1 MGERESA
8 AGDGATDLRERVG
21 GFVER
26 LSDAANARAVYADP
40 VEVGDRTVI
49 PVARVVFGFGG
60 GYGPA
65 RGRDGSEGERERERE
80 DHGEGGTAG
89 DAPGAPVEGW
99 GGGGGVSATPL
110 GVVEVTDDGVRFVRF
125 ADRRRLAGA
134 FLLGVLAGAVLRRRR
149 S

>member
-1 MGERESA
+1 MGERGSA
-8 AGDGATDLRERVG
+8 AGDSATDLRERLD

-26 LSDAANARAVYADP
+26 LSDSATARAVYADP

-60 GYGPA
+60 GYGPT
-65 RGRDGSEGERERERE
+65 RGRDGSEGERERE

-89 DAPGAPVEGW
+89 DAAGTPVEGW
-99 GGGGGVSATPL
+99 GGGGGVSVTPL
-110 GVVEVTDDGVRFVRF
+110 GVVEVTDEGVRFVRF